1 MTNEEKI
8 LELLGT
14 MQEDLARVNDRLGR
28 LEAAQDKMQAAQ
40 DKMQEDLDTVKT
52 AQDKMQATQAQM
64 QEDLDTVKSTQA
76 QMQAKQDKME
86 TDLTRVRTIL
96 EVDVD
101 RDIRVL
107 KNGHMGIT
115 EQLHKLDDIEK
126 KLEDVSIRADSAHA
140 AAVVNEYE
148 ITQLKQ
154 VR

>member
-28 LEAAQDKMQAAQ
+28 LE
-40 DKMQEDLDTVKT
+40 T
-52 AQDKMQATQAQM
+52 AQ
-64 QEDLDTVKSTQA
+64 E
-76 QMQAKQDKME
+76 QMQAKQDKMQAAQVQMQE
-86 TDLTRVRTIL
+86 DITRINVTL
-96 EVDVD
+96 EVKIAKEIQHLAD
-101 RDIRVL
+101 
-107 KNGHMGIT
+107 GHMGIV

-154 VR
+154 AR

>member
-8 LELLGT
+8 LEMLGT

-28 LEAAQDKMQAAQ
+28 LETAQ
-40 DKMQEDLDTVKT
+40 DKMQEDI
-52 AQDKMQATQAQM
+52 
-64 QEDLDTVKSTQA
+64 
-76 QMQAKQDKME
+76 
-86 TDLTRVRTIL
+86 TRINVTL
-96 EVDVD
+96 EVKIAKEIQHLAD
-101 RDIRVL
+101 
-107 KNGHMGIT
+107 GHMGIV